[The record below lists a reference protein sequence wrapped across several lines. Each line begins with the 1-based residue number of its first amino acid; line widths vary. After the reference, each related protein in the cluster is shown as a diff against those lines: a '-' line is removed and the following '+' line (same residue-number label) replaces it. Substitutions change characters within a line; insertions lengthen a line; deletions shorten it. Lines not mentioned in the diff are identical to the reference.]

1 MSSVLL
7 TSAYLAP
14 VQYYTKLYACDRVLE
29 ERCDHYVKQ
38 TYRNRC
44 VIAGPAGPQALTIPV
59 EHTGAGKTAMRDVR
73 ISDHGNWRHLHWAAL
88 VTAYDGSPFFEYYA
102 DDFRPFYERRH
113 TFLVDFNAALR
124 EKVLELLG
132 LSPRIELT
140 EHYADAAEADADLR
154 ETIAPKAD
162 FGTDACFRPAEYYQ
176 VFSARHGFLPNLSIV
191 DLLFNMG
198 PETRLV
204 LRDSCVRPASPRQ

>member
-73 ISDHGNWRHLHWAAL
+73 ISDHGNWRHLHWHAL
-88 VTAYDGSPFFEYYA
+88 LSAYNESPFFEYYA
-102 DDFRPFYERRH
+102 DDIRPFFERHYNFLYDFNMEICHKMCELLDFSPDIRLTEEYTRGTTTGTPADGCGNANALTDFRDIISHKHPQEDPDFRPRR
-113 TFLVDFNAALR
+113 
-124 EKVLELLG
+124 
-132 LSPRIELT
+132 
-140 EHYADAAEADADLR
+140 
-154 ETIAPKAD
+154 
-162 FGTDACFRPAEYYQ
+162 YYQ
-176 VFSARHGFLPNLSIV
+176 VYERKHGFIPNLSIL

-198 PETRLV
+198 PEGIFYL
-204 LRDSCVRPASPRQ
+204 